1 MSVICG
7 CRYLFQYRWEYL
19 PQVALKAHATILSST
34 ARTTLTQTF
43 LNPSSRLL
51 EEVSYAFPLYDGV
64 SVVGF
69 KCQVGSRVLHSQ
81 VKTKEQANVE
91 YQDAVS
97 EKKLASILD
106 QSNSASDC
114 FSIRLGNIPAGEK
127 VTVDITFV
135 GDLKQD
141 AQTDG
146 TRYTIPNTIA
156 PRYSNVLDGMD
167 DWVASRG
174 SPAQSQGI
182 SITAD
187 VLMEKSSVIRELQ
200 SPSHPVKVSLGRIS
214 SVQEEDS
221 AFEPSQ
227 ASASLKI
234 AKGDVLLERDFVLVV
249 RADGLDS
256 PRALLESHPTIP
268 GQRALMATL
277 VPKFSLPPIQPE
289 LIFVLD
295 RSGSMKDKIQSLQAA
310 LRVFLKSL
318 PVGVCFNIC
327 SFGNYHSFLW
337 ERSKAYDASSLK
349 EALVFVDNVFANMG
363 GTEMQGA
370 VEAAVE
376 SRMGDRELEVLILT
390 DGQIRKQEALFSF
403 VREKSADNSARFF
416 SLGIGNSA
424 SHSLIEG
431 IARAGNGFSQSVIA
445 HEELDRKVVR
455 MLKGALTPH
464 IYDYKLKVEYE
475 DSDYDFEVLTSD
487 TETLSIESLAD
498 EKEKEVPE
506 IPKENPQKDTQTPIS
521 LFVDDF
527 KEPDIGLGAIQ
538 PEEIPDVRPPKAIQ
552 APHKIPPLYPFIRTT
567 VYILLDPQ
575 SSDRVPKSVAFH
587 ATSKQGPLLLNV
599 PISDI
604 GQGETI
610 HQLASRKAVIELEE
624 EHGWLVDA
632 KHNGV
637 PLKHLHAN
645 TKRQIARR
653 ECERLGIKFQVT
665 GKHCS
670 FVALEDDP
678 ENPSETN
685 EKTELPVSIEQTQV
699 PKSAS
704 IKNEA
709 RKSPSSAG
717 RGSLPPG
724 VVSEQRFAM
733 SPPGRR
739 AAFAPSESPF
749 GRPGASFAD
758 LKSTE
763 FGNASF
769 RSRGSGG
776 PGPFSSAGGEQFGS
790 ANPTSNP
797 FGKQSAGGAGF
808 GQSVF
813 DSSSGSS
820 VFDQLAAP
828 ASRQSATLP
837 APASSTSSGPSFGQP
852 AGGALFGKSAFGSS
866 SGGSLFGQP
875 SYAPPPTSSC
885 YMYNPTP
892 STKTTSGGLFGGA
905 KSNTASGGG
914 FGNATSSPNSGNP
927 FEKPQ
932 VSLFGSANLNTNT
945 NTTPG
950 GGLFGSANP
959 TPAPPP
965 APSSNT
971 SSSQFELAN
980 STSTGSSLFGGTNPS
995 TNTNTTNPDTNTNP
1009 NPFSGGLFA
1018 GLRSLPTPTSGSLF
1032 GQPAHSPAPVP
1043 ETPTSKVRALINL
1056 QTFEGSWEWT
1066 DPLFTILELN
1076 PAETKTNLAKL
1087 FQDNG
1092 KSVDDSAFPQVEEAT
1107 VFATLL
1113 AMGYLG
1119 TKNGDLKN
1127 IWELVYEKAEGWVRQ
1142 ALEKMG
1148 DEGVVFESCKKDI
1161 MAIVV

>member
-1 MSVICG
+1 
-7 CRYLFQYRWEYL
+7 YL

-733 SPPGRR
+733 SPPG
-739 AAFAPSESPF
+739 
-749 GRPGASFAD
+749 
-758 LKSTE
+758 
-763 FGNASF
+763 
-769 RSRGSGG
+769 

-866 SGGSLFGQP
+866 
-875 SYAPPPTSSC
+875 
-885 YMYNPTP
+885 
-892 STKTTSGGLFGGA
+892 
-905 KSNTASGGG
+905 
-914 FGNATSSPNSGNP
+914 SGNP

-1148 DEGVVFESCKKDI
+1148 DEGVV
-1161 MAIVV
+1161 